1 MKELVITRKYQN
13 KNGTE
18 GKEYIKV
25 GYLFETEG
33 RQSILLKPYINFS
46 ALQNAQGE
54 VWVNVYDSKP
64 KAQTPKT
71 ESEQSG
77 YTLPIVDKNA
87 VVEEGKA
94 YAKKWKELAEG
105 KGSTDDVPF

>member
-46 ALQNAQGE
+46 AFQNAQGE
-54 VWVNVYDSKP
+54 VWVNVYDAKP
-64 KAQTPKT
+64 KTPKT
-71 ESEQSG
+71 ESTQSG
-77 YTLPIVDKNA
+77 YTLPIVDNKA
-87 VVEEGKA
+87 VVEEGKE
-94 YAKKWKELAEG
+94 YTKKWKELAEG
-105 KGSTDDVPF
+105 TGNTDDVPF

>member
-105 KGSTDDVPF
+105 KGNTDDVPF

>member
-46 ALQNAQGE
+46 AFQNAQGE
-54 VWVNVYDSKP
+54 VWVNVYDAKP

-71 ESEQSG
+71 ERAQSG
-77 YTLPIVDKNA
+77 YTLPIVDNNA
-87 VVEEGKA
+87 VVEEGKE

-105 KGSTDDVPF
+105 TGNTDDIPF

>member
-54 VWVNVYDSKP
+54 VWVNVYDAKP
-64 KAQTPKT
+64 KTPKT
-71 ESEQSG
+71 ESAQSG
-77 YTLPIVDKNA
+77 YTLPIVDNKA
-87 VVEEGKA
+87 VVEEGKE

-105 KGSTDDVPF
+105 TGNTDDVPF

>member
-33 RQSILLKPYINFS
+33 RQSLLIKPYINFS
-46 ALQNAQGE
+46 AFQNAQGE

-71 ESEQSG
+71 ESTQSG
-77 YTLPIVDKNA
+77 YTLPIVDNKA
-87 VVEEGKA
+87 VVEEGKE

-105 KGSTDDVPF
+105 TGNTDDVPF

>member
-33 RQSILLKPYINFS
+33 RQSLLIKPYINLS
-46 ALQNAQGE
+46 AFQNAQGE
-54 VWVNVYDSKP
+54 V
-64 KAQTPKT
+64 
-71 ESEQSG
+71 
-77 YTLPIVDKNA
+77 
-87 VVEEGKA
+87 
-94 YAKKWKELAEG
+94 
-105 KGSTDDVPF
+105 

>member
-46 ALQNAQGE
+46 AFQNAQGE
-54 VWVNVYDSKP
+54 VWVNVYDAKP
-64 KAQTPKT
+64 KTPKT
-71 ESEQSG
+71 ESTQSG
-77 YTLPIVDKNA
+77 YTLPIVDNKA
-87 VVEEGKA
+87 VAEEGKE

-105 KGSTDDVPF
+105 TGNTDDIPF

>member
-25 GYLFETEG
+25 GYLFEMEG

-46 ALQNAQGE
+46 SFQNAQGE
-54 VWVNVYDSKP
+54 VWVNVYDAKP
-64 KAQTPKT
+64 KAQTQKK

-105 KGSTDDVPF
+105 KGNTDDVPF

>member
-25 GYLFETEG
+25 GYLFEMEG

-105 KGSTDDVPF
+105 KGNTDDVPF

>member
-25 GYLFETEG
+25 GYLFEIEG
-33 RQSILLKPYINFS
+33 RQSLLIKPYINFS

-71 ESEQSG
+71 ESTQSG
-77 YTLPIVDKNA
+77 YTMPIVENKA
-87 VVEEGKA
+87 VVEEGKE
-94 YAKKWKELAEG
+94 YAKKWKELSEG
-105 KGSTDDVPF
+105 TGNTDDVPF